1 MIISPPSPAAGVEA
15 DWIENLN
22 KTGLNGQAVVDQAK
36 ALIAKHTN

>member
-1 MIISPPSPAAGVEA
+1 VAEWKEAAAGVEA

-22 KTGLNGQAVVDQAK
+22 KTGLDGQAVVDQAK